1 MRELVSVHGLSRSFG
16 GFMALSDVNLQIH
29 PGERLGLIGPNG
41 SGKTTLI
48 NCLSGA
54 LAPSTGRIEFDGA
67 DISKLPAHRRTRM
80 GIARS
85 FQIPK
90 PFATMSVLD
99 NLRIPLEF
107 AVRGGSQSE
116 IVARAHALLVKFGLA
131 AKAAVPAGQL
141 TQVELRKLELARAMA
156 ARPRLLISDESM
168 AGLSTSEVDEVLD
181 ILERVS
187 SEGVA
192 VLMIEHIMRAMMRY
206 SQRVVCLDAGRIVAE
221 GAPRDIVQDPGVRK
235 AYLGE

>member
-1 MRELVSVHGLSRSFG
+1 MPELLSTRHLSRSFG
-16 GFMALSDVNLQIH
+16 GFQALSDVSLSIR

-54 LAPSTGRIEFDGA
+54 LPPSSGSIAFDGA
-67 DISKLPAHRRTRM
+67 DITSLPAHRRTRM

-85 FQIPK
+85 FQIPR

-107 AVRGGSQSE
+107 AVGGSDRADTMVQAQILLE
-116 IVARAHALLVKFGLA
+116 KFGLPAKAHAL
-131 AKAAVPAGQL
+131 AGQL
-141 TQVELRKLELARAMA
+141 SQVELRKLELARAMA

-168 AGLSTSEVDEVLD
+168 AGLSASEVDEVLD

-187 SEGVA
+187 AEGVA

-206 SQRVVCLDAGRIVAE
+206 SQRVVCLDAGRIVAQGVPE
-221 GAPRDIVQDPGVRK
+221 EVMQDAGVRR